1 MPVRLRITILFGL
14 LVFCIL
20 ILVCG
25 SVYYFSNSSR
35 VNNIRT
41 RLINRAITTGR
52 LLAQS
57 DVFDQQLLQ
66 KIDAST
72 AMIMKNKSLEV
83 YDYLNNKI
91 YSYSETPN
99 DSLIVPQE
107 VLDEARIKNSVF
119 FSIDSK
125 EAVAYHYVDN
135 DRRII
140 VVAAAFDEDGLKELA
155 QLRLILVISFIGGT
169 VVAFLVGYLFS
180 RRLLLPVR
188 KIADD
193 LNEITTQ
200 NLARRIHTGHAA
212 DEWYYLSN
220 TLNSLLN
227 RLQEGFEIQ
236 RRFIANASHELS
248 TPLTSISSQLEVFLQ
263 KDRQAE
269 QYRQVME
276 SIYQDVRHLSKL
288 TQTLLKFA
296 QASGDHGGIEIEPVR
311 VDEILLRLPSEIKK
325 MDPAFSVFLLFDSL
339 PEEENKLVVSGNSEL
354 LFSAIKNIVTNACK
368 YSVDHRA
375 IVSLFTK
382 PGYVVVSVQDY
393 GIGISEEELKY
404 IFQPFYRINN
414 TESNGFGLGLSLTKR
429 IINLH
434 NGQISVHSKI
444 QEGTRFDIELPVE

>member
-382 PGYVVVSVQDY
+382 PGHVVVSVQDY
-393 GIGISEEELKY
+393 GIGIPEE
-404 IFQPFYRINN
+404 
-414 TESNGFGLGLSLTKR
+414 
-429 IINLH
+429 
-434 NGQISVHSKI
+434 
-444 QEGTRFDIELPVE
+444 